1 MKKLENLEEILEG
14 KWEFEDKYSHY
25 SLIGERIIFCGKSY
39 FGGYSRINDY
49 DIVSNITQFRDFLK
63 ESFKK
68 KTYKKEN
75 EKYLRKFLKVCEL
88 WLIDY
93 LSRSTYNV
101 DNDSLYTEYIN
112 QSKDKFL
119 GDFEISF
126 DEVLKKRKEIL
137 KDNEFFALMLKKEN
151 LFKKIENYQYMLRHL
166 GKYDNEIQINF
177 YSFVISFDISNT
189 WNIKHKISIVN
200 GRKNERVKYNRLNFD
215 DVELRGAIYNK
226 ILVVFPKVKKIVKKM
241 AEQYNKK
248 YR

>member
-119 GDFEISF
+119 GDFEITF
-126 DEVLKKRKEIL
+126 DNVLKQKKEIL

-151 LFKKIENYQYMLRHL
+151 LFKRFKTYQYMLRTL
-166 GKYDNEIQINF
+166 DKYDNKITIKF
-177 YSFVISFDISNT
+177 HRFVISFDISDV
-189 WNIKHKISIVN
+189 WDIKHKISIVRA
-200 GRKNERVKYNRLNFD
+200 RKNEGLKYNKLNFYE
-215 DVELRGAIYNK
+215 VEYFGEIYNE
-226 ILVVFPKVKKIVKKM
+226 ILSVFPKIEEIVKKVTK
-241 AEQYNKK
+241 QYIKK